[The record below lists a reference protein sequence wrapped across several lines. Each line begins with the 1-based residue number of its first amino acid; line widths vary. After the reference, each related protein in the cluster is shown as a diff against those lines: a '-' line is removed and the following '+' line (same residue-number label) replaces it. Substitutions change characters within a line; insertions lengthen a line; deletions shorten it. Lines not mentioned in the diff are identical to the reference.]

1 MLLKFC
7 TGRDNLWT
15 AGFGH
20 TDPFNTSS
28 SSDILM
34 HVSSK
39 YISLEQCADI
49 YADSHVFVTEK
60 VICIQNDD
68 DTKLACYGEFDVSLI
83 ISHRHD

>member
-1 MLLKFC
+1 MLLNFC

-20 TDPFNTSS
+20 TDPYDTGS

-49 YADSHVFVTEK
+49 YTDSHVFVTEK

-68 DTKLACYGEFDVSLI
+68 DTKLACYGKFDVNLI
-83 ISHRHD
+83 MSQQQD